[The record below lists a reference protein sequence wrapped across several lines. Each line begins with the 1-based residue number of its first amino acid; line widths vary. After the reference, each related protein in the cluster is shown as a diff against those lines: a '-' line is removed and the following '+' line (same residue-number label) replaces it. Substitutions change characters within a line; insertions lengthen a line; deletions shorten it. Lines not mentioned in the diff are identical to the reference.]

1 MRIGVL
7 ALAAAIG
14 TTLAAAPVA
23 AQQCPPGTEFIPAGY
38 GKKAK
43 WLQARCV
50 PLYNPAAPTSRS
62 PAGAERVT
70 TRRLNSE
77 ELGRVQPR

>member
-1 MRIGVL
+1 MRVGVL
-7 ALAAAIG
+7 ALAAAVG
-14 TTLAAAPVA
+14 AMLAAAPVA

-50 PLYNPAAPTSRS
+50 PLYSPAAPASRS
-62 PAGAERVT
+62 PAGGERAT
-70 TRRLNSE
+70 TRRLNSG
-77 ELGRVQPR
+77 ELGRVQAR